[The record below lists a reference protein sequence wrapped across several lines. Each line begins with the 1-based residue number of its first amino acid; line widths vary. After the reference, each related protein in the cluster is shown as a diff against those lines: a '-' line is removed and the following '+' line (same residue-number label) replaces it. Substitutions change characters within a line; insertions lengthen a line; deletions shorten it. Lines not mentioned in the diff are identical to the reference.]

1 MALTADQ
8 ISTIAELILS
18 EPTLPEAAA
27 TWRKSYP
34 DVRVIRISAV
44 ELVNEKPLL
53 QFRGRRVYLAT
64 STGVCVSV
72 TTDASEANMLILAED
87 GVYDGN

>member
-8 ISTIAELILS
+8 INAITELILN

-27 TWRKSYP
+27 SWRKRYP

-44 ELVNEKPLL
+44 ELRNEKPVIE
-53 QFRGRRVYLAT
+53 FRGRRVYLAT

-72 TTDASEANMLILAED
+72 TTEASEANMLIIAEEGVCD
-87 GVYDGN
+87 GD